1 MRLLIGRLLLWF
13 IDPVRAQRMSHF
25 LAQMKK
31 EDERHERWWQAR
43 REAARRWS
51 GPASSVTTPAEAALP
66 LPGDRA
72 TRRPSE

>member
-13 IDPVRAQRMSHF
+13 IEPARAQRMAPL
-25 LAQMKK
+25 LAQMRK

-72 TRRPSE
+72 THRPSE